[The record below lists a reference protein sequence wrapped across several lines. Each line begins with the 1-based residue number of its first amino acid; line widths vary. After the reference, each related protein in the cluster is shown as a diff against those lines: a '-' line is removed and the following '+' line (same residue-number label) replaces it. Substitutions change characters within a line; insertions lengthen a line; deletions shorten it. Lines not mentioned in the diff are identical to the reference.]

1 MKQANKR
8 PVGRPKIDP
17 KLKVK
22 FKTIPVVC
30 SPDEYKAILLI
41 AKKLKYKS
49 ISSLLRSAI
58 SKGIYVSAN
67 KNFFTQPE
75 DVTYWKYWE
84 VNWNLAKHL
93 EDNTE
98 HINRIKKVV
107 DN

>member
-1 MKQANKR
+1 
-8 PVGRPKIDP
+8 
-17 KLKVK
+17 
-22 FKTIPVVC
+22 
-30 SPDEYKAILLI
+30 
-41 AKKLKYKS
+41 
-49 ISSLLRSAI
+49 LLRSAI

-75 DVTYWKYWE
+75 DVIYWKYWE
-84 VNWNLAKHL
+84 ANWNLAKHL